1 MSTPKKTTT
10 KVTKGTKCAPKASTS
25 TKTTAKTATKT
36 AEKTVSA
43 KKTAEKAAAKSTVK
57 SSAKSAVKAP
67 AKTTAKATV
76 KKTAPKASKKALEE
90 VVFNVYSPD
99 SKSVEVA
106 GEFNNWTPAKMKK
119 GEQGVWSIKLKL
131 AAGTYQ
137 YKFVFDGSWEID
149 QANPNRVPDG
159 QGGENSVK
167 NV

>member
-1 MSTPKKTTT
+1 MLTPKKTTT
-10 KVTKGTKCAPKASTS
+10 KVTKGTKCAKCAPKATAKATAPKASKCA
-25 TKTTAKTATKT
+25 KTTAQTATKT
-36 AEKTVSA
+36 TEKTAPA
-43 KKTAEKAAAKSTVK
+43 KKTAAKTV
-57 SSAKSAVKAP
+57 
-67 AKTTAKATV
+67 AKTTV
-76 KKTAPKASKKALEE
+76 KKAAPKASKKALEE

-119 GEQGVWSIKLKL
+119 GEQGVWSVKLKL

>member
-10 KVTKGTKCAPKASTS
+10 KVTKGTKCAKCAPKASAS
-25 TKTTAKTATKT
+25 TKT

-43 KKTAEKAAAKSTVK
+43 KKTAQKATATVK

>member
-10 KVTKGTKCAPKASTS
+10 KVTKGTKCAKCAPKATAKATAPKASKCA
-25 TKTTAKTATKT
+25 KTTAQTATKT
-36 AEKTVSA
+36 TEKTAPA
-43 KKTAEKAAAKSTVK
+43 KKTAAKTV
-57 SSAKSAVKAP
+57 
-67 AKTTAKATV
+67 AKTTV
-76 KKTAPKASKKALEE
+76 KKAAPKASKKALEE

-119 GEQGVWSIKLKL
+119 GEQGVWSAKLKL

>member
-10 KVTKGTKCAPKASTS
+10 KVTKGTKCAKCAPKASAS
-25 TKTTAKTATKT
+25 TKT

-43 KKTAEKAAAKSTVK
+43 KKTAEKATATVK

>member
-10 KVTKGTKCAPKASTS
+10 KVTKGTKCAKCAPKATAKATAPKASKCA
-25 TKTTAKTATKT
+25 KTTAQTATKT
-36 AEKTVSA
+36 TEKTAPA
-43 KKTAEKAAAKSTVK
+43 KKTAVKTV
-57 SSAKSAVKAP
+57 
-67 AKTTAKATV
+67 AKTTV
-76 KKTAPKASKKALEE
+76 KKAAPKASKKALEE

-119 GEQGVWSIKLKL
+119 GEQGVWSVKLKL

>member
-10 KVTKGTKCAPKASTS
+10 KVTKGTKCAKCAPKATAKATAPKASKCA
-25 TKTTAKTATKT
+25 KTTAQTATKT
-36 AEKTVSA
+36 TERTAPA
-43 KKTAEKAAAKSTVK
+43 KKTAAKTV
-57 SSAKSAVKAP
+57 
-67 AKTTAKATV
+67 AKTTV
-76 KKTAPKASKKALEE
+76 KKAAPKASKKALEE

-119 GEQGVWSIKLKL
+119 GEQGVWSVKLKL

>member
-10 KVTKGTKCAPKASTS
+10 KVTKGTKCAKCAPKATAKATAPKASKCA
-25 TKTTAKTATKT
+25 KTTAQTATKT
-36 AEKTVSA
+36 TEKTAPA
-43 KKTAEKAAAKSTVK
+43 KKTAAKTV
-57 SSAKSAVKAP
+57 
-67 AKTTAKATV
+67 AKTTAKKA
-76 KKTAPKASKKALEE
+76 APKASKKALEE

-119 GEQGVWSIKLKL
+119 GEQGVWSVKLKL

>member
-10 KVTKGTKCAPKASTS
+10 KVTKGTKCAKCAPKATAKATAPKASKCA
-25 TKTTAKTATKT
+25 KTTAQTATKT
-36 AEKTVSA
+36 TEKT
-43 KKTAEKAAAKSTVK
+43 
-57 SSAKSAVKAP
+57 AP
-67 AKTTAKATV
+67 AKNTAAQTVAKTTV
-76 KKTAPKASKKALEE
+76 KKAAPKASKKALEE

-119 GEQGVWSIKLKL
+119 GEQGVWSVKLKL

>member
-10 KVTKGTKCAPKASTS
+10 KVTKGTKCAKCAPKA
-25 TKTTAKTATKT
+25 
-36 AEKTVSA
+36 
-43 KKTAEKAAAKSTVK
+43 
-57 SSAKSAVKAP
+57 
-67 AKTTAKATV
+67 TAKATAPKASKCAKTTEQTATKNTEKTATDTKTAAKKVEKTTV
-76 KKTAPKASKKALEE
+76 KKAAPKASKKALEE

-119 GEQGVWSIKLKL
+119 GEQGVWSVKLKL
-131 AAGTYQ
+131 AAGTDQ
-137 YKFVFDGSWEID
+137 DKFVFDGSWEID

>member
-10 KVTKGTKCAPKASTS
+10 KATKGTKCAKCAPKATAKATAPKASKCA
-25 TKTTAKTATKT
+25 KTTAQTATKT
-36 AEKTVSA
+36 TEKTAPA
-43 KKTAEKAAAKSTVK
+43 KKTAAKTV
-57 SSAKSAVKAP
+57 
-67 AKTTAKATV
+67 AKTTV
-76 KKTAPKASKKALEE
+76 KKAAPKASKKALEE

-119 GEQGVWSIKLKL
+119 GEQGVWSVKLKL

>member
-10 KVTKGTKCAPKASTS
+10 KVTKGTKCAKCAPKATAKATAPKTS
-25 TKTTAKTATKT
+25 KCAKTTAQTATKT
-36 AEKTVSA
+36 TEKTAPA
-43 KKTAEKAAAKSTVK
+43 KKTAAKTV
-57 SSAKSAVKAP
+57 
-67 AKTTAKATV
+67 AKTTV
-76 KKTAPKASKKALEE
+76 KKAAPKASKKALEE

-119 GEQGVWSIKLKL
+119 GEQGVWSVKLKL

>member
-10 KVTKGTKCAPKASTS
+10 KVTKGTKCAKCAPKATAKATAPKASKCA
-25 TKTTAKTATKT
+25 KTTAQTATKT
-36 AEKTVSA
+36 TEKTAPA
-43 KKTAEKAAAKSTVK
+43 KKTAAKTV
-57 SSAKSAVKAP
+57 
-67 AKTTAKATV
+67 AKTTVKKAT
-76 KKTAPKASKKALEE
+76 PKASKKALEE

-119 GEQGVWSIKLKL
+119 GEQGVWSVKLKL

>member
-10 KVTKGTKCAPKASTS
+10 KVTKGTKCAKCAPKATAKATAPKASKCA
-25 TKTTAKTATKT
+25 KTTAQTATKT
-36 AEKTVSA
+36 TEKTAPA
-43 KKTAEKAAAKSTVK
+43 KKTAAKTV
-57 SSAKSAVKAP
+57 
-67 AKTTAKATV
+67 AKTTV
-76 KKTAPKASKKALEE
+76 KKAAPKASKKALEE

-119 GEQGVWSIKLKL
+119 GEQGVRSVKLKL

>member
-1 MSTPKKTTT
+1 MISTPNNTTT
-10 KVTKGTKCAPKASTS
+10 KVTQGTTCAKCAPKATAKATAPKASKCA
-25 TKTTAKTATKT
+25 KTTAQTATKT
-36 AEKTVSA
+36 TEKTAPA
-43 KKTAEKAAAKSTVK
+43 KKTAAKTV
-57 SSAKSAVKAP
+57 
-67 AKTTAKATV
+67 AKTTV
-76 KKTAPKASKKALEE
+76 KKAAPKASKKALEE

-119 GEQGVWSIKLKL
+119 GEQGVWSVKLKL

>member
-10 KVTKGTKCAPKASTS
+10 KVTKGTKCAKCAPKATAKATAPKAS
-25 TKTTAKTATKT
+25 KCAKPTAQTATKT
-36 AEKTVSA
+36 TEKTAPA
-43 KKTAEKAAAKSTVK
+43 KKTAAKTV
-57 SSAKSAVKAP
+57 
-67 AKTTAKATV
+67 AKTTV
-76 KKTAPKASKKALEE
+76 KKAAPKASKKALEE

-119 GEQGVWSIKLKL
+119 GEQGVWSVKLKL

>member
-10 KVTKGTKCAPKASTS
+10 KVTKGTKCAKCAPKA
-25 TKTTAKTATKT
+25 
-36 AEKTVSA
+36 
-43 KKTAEKAAAKSTVK
+43 
-57 SSAKSAVKAP
+57 
-67 AKTTAKATV
+67 TAKA
-76 KKTAPKASKKALEE
+76 TAPKASKCAKTTAQTATKTTEKTAPAKKTAAKTVAKTTVKKAAPKAPKKALEE

-119 GEQGVWSIKLKL
+119 GEQGVWSVKLKL

>member
-10 KVTKGTKCAPKASTS
+10 KVTKGTKCAKCAPKATAKATAPKASKCA
-25 TKTTAKTATKT
+25 KTTAQTATKT
-36 AEKTVSA
+36 TEKTAPA
-43 KKTAEKAAAKSTVK
+43 KKTVAKTV
-57 SSAKSAVKAP
+57 
-67 AKTTAKATV
+67 AKTTV
-76 KKTAPKASKKALEE
+76 KKAAPKASKKALEE

-119 GEQGVWSIKLKL
+119 GEQGVWSVKLKL

>member
-10 KVTKGTKCAPKASTS
+10 KVTKGTKCAKCAPKATAKATAPKASKCA
-25 TKTTAKTATKT
+25 KTTVQTATKT
-36 AEKTVSA
+36 TEKTAPA
-43 KKTAEKAAAKSTVK
+43 KKTAAKTV
-57 SSAKSAVKAP
+57 
-67 AKTTAKATV
+67 AKTTV
-76 KKTAPKASKKALEE
+76 KKAAPKASKKALEE

-119 GEQGVWSIKLKL
+119 GEQGVWSVKLKL

>member
-10 KVTKGTKCAPKASTS
+10 KVTKGTKCAKCAPKA
-25 TKTTAKTATKT
+25 
-36 AEKTVSA
+36 
-43 KKTAEKAAAKSTVK
+43 
-57 SSAKSAVKAP
+57 
-67 AKTTAKATV
+67 TAKA
-76 KKTAPKASKKALEE
+76 TAPKASKCAKTTAQTATKTTEKTAPAKKTAAKTVAKTTVKKAAPKASKKGLEE

-119 GEQGVWSIKLKL
+119 GEQGVWSVKLKL